1 MSNYSSRTKSLGELV
16 DSLIVN
22 SNNLTLLIVL
32 KMLYG
37 GLIRGL
43 PDTCKKSEV
52 RPQHFQNYWF
62 SLQYFATLVFAAD
75 AEVRTLWG
83 LASAEKLCGHS
94 TEQRSFS
101 QK

>member
-43 PDTCKKSEV
+43 PDTCKNRKFDLSIFRIIGSRYNTLLHLFLQQMLKSV
-52 RPQHFQNYWF
+52 R
-62 SLQYFATLVFAAD
+62 
-75 AEVRTLWG
+75 
-83 LASAEKLCGHS
+83 CGG
-94 TEQRSFS
+94 
-101 QK
+101 